1 MDEEKWIGW
10 NDAKRERIR
19 VKIKNKRKYEGGGVK
34 GTWTTLAFTGGP

>member
-19 VKIKNKRKYEGGGVK
+19 VKIKKIKENMKGGG
-34 GTWTTLAFTGGP
+34 GGERYVDDVSIYR